1 MVATAAQQKPA
12 EPTSPSVF
20 EQKVARRIS
29 WEEFQRKYL
38 SREDSFKYEWVNGE
52 VEKTKRTMDYKQFNI
67 YVNLV
72 KFFDALNMEG
82 IFIQEGDVFF
92 LSNHRR
98 PDIAWFSNEQ
108 IARTAYGENQ
118 VPRFVVEVISNKDQ
132 MNLVHKKMQDYRAA
146 GVEVVWHV
154 FPQIE
159 EVHVYG
165 GKGLKKMTVCQK
177 EDRCSA
183 ASVIDGF
190 EMSANDVFKKPA
202 KPE

>member
-1 MVATAAQQKPA
+1 MVAIAAQHKSLASATPSTQEKK
-12 EPTSPSVF
+12 EP
-20 EQKVARRIS
+20 KRIS

-38 SREDSFKYEWVNGE
+38 SREDSYKYEWVNGE

-72 KFFDALNMEG
+72 KFFDTLNRQG

-92 LSNHRR
+92 LGNHRR
-98 PDIAWFSNEQ
+98 PDIAWFSNDQ

-146 GVEVVWHV
+146 GVEVVWHI

-159 EVHVYG
+159 EVHVYSG
-165 GKGLKKMTVCQK
+165 EGLKKMTVCQQA
-177 EDRCSA
+177 DLCSA
-183 ASVIDGF
+183 SAVIDGF
-190 EMSANDVFKKPA
+190 EISVDDIFKKPA